1 MFVGPVSHVTCDLDT
16 QRRIQEA
23 CRDAALNAALG
34 CRRRSLFDRLLRRPA
49 VRSGFDQSAL
59 RPPGEDI
66 RHALRY

>member
-1 MFVGPVSHVTCDLDT
+1 MFVGPVSHVTCDLDS
-16 QRRIQEA
+16 QRRIQDA

-34 CRRRSLFDRLLRRPA
+34 YPRRGVINRLRRRPA